1 MHRLQMIFEHPLT
14 RRGEVRYTPH
24 VTETVDQPAQRVDG
38 VLAAQQLTKRFGG
51 VTAVADVSLTIQPG
65 EAVGVIGPNGAGK
78 SSLLKMLAGVYR
90 PDEGTVHLDGIRIDA
105 LAAHHVPRRG
115 IALAHQIPRPF
126 PTLTVRQNLAVAAG
140 ARHSWRPERHQHE
153 HLSTV
158 LSRCQLA
165 GKADR
170 PAASLP
176 LLDRKRLE
184 LARAVASDPA
194 VLLLDEVAAGLVGEE
209 LDQVIELVQGL
220 HRDGLSVVL
229 VEHVEGV
236 VRSVVSRV
244 MVLEWGHVIAEGTP
258 AQIEA
263 DPKVQEVYLGT
274 SAPASSPTTPTPET
288 PSTGTTTDAT
298 PSANPVSGGTA
309 CAAGAGL
316 TGRLAR
322 PAPGTAAPALELT
335 GIVAG
340 YGDLIAVRDV
350 TLEVGQGE
358 VVAVLGANG
367 AGKSTLAA
375 VASGLIT
382 PASGTVRLDGQDVT
396 ARSAHDRARAGIAHC
411 PEGRKIFAELTV
423 HENLTLS
430 APLRLDKREM
440 LSRLEAIHAI
450 FPVLAERAGQQAG
463 TFSGGQQQML
473 AVGRALMSRPR
484 LLICDEI
491 SLGLAPVAIDVLYDA
506 LRAVNA
512 AGVAILLIEQ
522 SVHRSAALADRA
534 YVLERGRVSYDGDPS
549 ALTEQQ
555 TLREAYFGLAS
566 SPVPSG

>member
-1 MHRLQMIFEHPLT
+1 MTQATAAATRSGELLT
-14 RRGEVRYTPH
+14 
-24 VTETVDQPAQRVDG
+24 AQS
-38 VLAAQQLTKRFGG
+38 LTKRFGG
-51 VTAVADVSLTIQPG
+51 VTAVSDVSLRVEPG

-78 SSLLKMLAGVYR
+78 STLLKMLAGVYR
-90 PDEGTVHLDGIRIDA
+90 PDEGTVQLGGTRLDT

-115 IALAHQIPRPF
+115 VALAHQIPRPF
-126 PTLTVRQNLAVAAG
+126 PTLTVRQNLIVAAG
-140 ARHSWRPERHQHE
+140 AQHSWRPTRDQHD
-153 HLSTV
+153 HIATV
-158 LSRCQLA
+158 LQRCQLD
-165 GKADR
+165 GKADP
-170 PAASLP
+170 PAATLP

-194 VLLLDEVAAGLVGEE
+194 VLLLDEVAAGLVGAE
-209 LDQVIELVQGL
+209 LDQVIQLVQGL
-220 HRDGLSVVL
+220 HHDGLSVVL

-244 MVLEWGHVIAEGTP
+244 VVLEWGHVIAEGTP

-263 DPKVQEVYLGT
+263 NPKVQEVYLGT
-274 SAPASSPTTPTPET
+274 HGAAAANTADPDASGRGDDSL
-288 PSTGTTTDAT
+288 
-298 PSANPVSGGTA
+298 TA
-309 CAAGAGL
+309 
-316 TGRLAR
+316 RLAR
-322 PAPGTAAPALELT
+322 PAPATTAPALELR

-350 TLEVGQGE
+350 TLQVGHGE

-375 VASGLIT
+375 VASGLIR
-382 PASGTVRLDGQDVT
+382 PAAGTVSLDGDDVT
-396 ARSAHDRARAGIAHC
+396 AHSAHDRARAGIAHC

-423 HENLTLS
+423 RENLTLA
-430 APLRLDKREM
+430 APLRLSGREVA
-440 LSRLEAIHAI
+440 SRLEAIHSI
-450 FPVLAERAGQQAG
+450 FPVLAERALQAAG

-473 AVGRALMSRPR
+473 AIGRALMSRPR

-522 SVHRSAALADRA
+522 SVHRSATFADRA
-534 YVLERGRVSYDGDPS
+534 YVLERGRVSYQGDPA
-549 ALTEQQ
+549 ALTDDR

-566 SPVPSG
+566 TPSLSPSPNS